1 MCWLYSQISE
11 QTKHQIDPK
20 PNQIAP
26 IIALSARSLT
36 AAFTLGQVGHAGE
49 AESEE
54 GDEDELSL
62 HQHLGRD
69 HQ

>member
-36 AAFTLGQVGHAGE
+36 EAFTLGQVCHARE
-49 AESEE
+49 AEGEE

-62 HQHLGRD
+62 DQHLGRD